1 MKQTAA
7 IIGSQWGDE
16 GKGKLADRFAR
27 DSDWVVR
34 YQGGNNAGHTVIVD
48 GEKFV
53 LHLIPSG
60 ILHADTTCLIG
71 SGMVVN
77 LRELMDEIEKLEDA
91 GIDVTDRLRLSCRA
105 HVLFPYHQFLD
116 SKSEAERGDE
126 KIGTTQKG
134 IGPAYEDKVRREGL
148 RLVDFH
154 SPDAVVEHCERKVRQ
169 LPDGWEEYESTNP
182 DPVDLAEEYL
192 RYYEKLE
199 SLLVDGP
206 AVLERA
212 HNSGES
218 ILFEGAQGTLLDIDF
233 GSYPYV
239 TSSNS
244 SVGGIVTGA
253 GFPGHNLDSVIG
265 VTKAYLTR
273 VGKGPFPAELDG
285 EMGEWLREQGGEYGA
300 TTGRPRRCG
309 WLDLPLLNYSSR
321 VNGFTNLALTKLD
334 VLSGLD
340 EIKVIVGHE
349 GQKDGPQDVVVHS
362 SRLEDVEPVYETLP
376 GWDEYIR
383 DCRRWSDLPENA
395 RRYVTFVEDYVDV
408 PVTYISIGP
417 EREELIARDQG
428 TS

>member
-1 MKQTAA
+1 MNQTSA
-7 IIGSQWGDE
+7 IIGAQWGDE

-27 DSDWVVR
+27 ESDWVVR

-53 LHLIPSG
+53 LHLVPSG
-60 ILHADTTCLIG
+60 ILNQDTRCLIG

-77 LRELMDEIEKLEDA
+77 LRELMQEIEKLEEA
-91 GIDVTDRLRLSCRA
+91 GIDVRDRLRIACRA

-116 SKSEAERGDE
+116 SKSEEDRGDD

-134 IGPAYEDKVRREGL
+134 IGPAYEDKIKREGL
-148 RLVDFH
+148 RFVDFE
-154 SPDAVVEHCERKVRQ
+154 SDGSVLEHCRRKIRN
-169 LPDGWEEYESTNP
+169 LPDGWENYETTSPEELAKEYRE
-182 DPVDLAEEYL
+182 
-192 RYYEKLE
+192 YYEKIE
-199 SLLVDGP
+199 HLLVDGP
-206 AVLERA
+206 AELESA
-212 HNSGES
+212 YNAGEQ
-218 ILFEGAQGTLLDIDF
+218 ILFEGAQGTLLDVDF

-253 GFPGHNLDSVIG
+253 GFPGHQLNTVIG

-273 VGKGPFPAELDG
+273 VGKGPFPAELEG
-285 EMGEWLREQGGEYGA
+285 ETGEWLREQGGEYGA

-309 WLDLPLLNYSSR
+309 WLDLPLLNYASR

-340 EIKVIVGHE
+340 EVKVTVDHE
-349 GQKDGPQDVVVHS
+349 GDGAGPQDVVVHS
-362 SRLEDVEPVYETLP
+362 SRLEGVEPVYETLP

-383 DCRRWSDLPENA
+383 DCRSWSELPSEA
-395 RRYVTFVEDYVDV
+395 RDYVSFVEDFVDV
-408 PVTYISIGP
+408 PVSYISIGP
-417 EREELIARDQG
+417 EREELIIRD
-428 TS
+428 

>member
-1 MKQTAA
+1 MKQTSA
-7 IIGSQWGDE
+7 IIGAQWGDE

-77 LRELMDEIEKLEDA
+77 LRELMDEIDQLEDA
-91 GIDVTDRLRLSCRA
+91 GINVMDRLRLSCRA

-116 SKSEAERGDE
+116 AKSEAERGDD

-134 IGPAYEDKVRREGL
+134 IGPAYEDKVKREGL
-148 RLVDFH
+148 RLVDFQ
-154 SPDAVVEHCERKVRQ
+154 SADAVVDHCRRKVGE
-169 LPDGWEEYESTNP
+169 LPEGWEKYESTSP
-182 DPVDLAEEYL
+182 DPEELAQEYL
-192 RYYEKLE
+192 EYYEELKP
-199 SLLVDGP
+199 LLVDGP
-206 AVLERA
+206 AVLEQA
-212 HNSGES
+212 YNSGES
-218 ILFEGAQGTLLDIDF
+218 VLFEGAQGTLLDIDF

-253 GFPGHNLDSVIG
+253 GFPGHHIDSVVG
-265 VTKAYLTR
+265 VAKAYLTR
-273 VGKGPFPAELDG
+273 VGKGPFPAELEG

-340 EIKVIVGHE
+340 EIKVIVDHE
-349 GQKDGPQDVVVHS
+349 EQGDGPQDVVVHS

-417 EREELIARDQG
+417 EREELIARD
-428 TS
+428 